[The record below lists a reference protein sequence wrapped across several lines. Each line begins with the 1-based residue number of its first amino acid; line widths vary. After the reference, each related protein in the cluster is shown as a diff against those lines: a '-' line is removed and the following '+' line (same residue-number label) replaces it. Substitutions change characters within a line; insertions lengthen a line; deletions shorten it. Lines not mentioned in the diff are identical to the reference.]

1 MRGSYPPLLRKTIS
15 MPELPEV
22 ETVKNGII
30 PLLEGRRLFRV
41 IQRRDSLRIPLPEN
55 FAERLTSR
63 KVERIT
69 RRAKYLLLHLDGGEI
84 LICHL
89 GMSGKMT
96 LKAAKDRDT
105 PDEFEK
111 HDHIILETDA
121 HDLVIFNDPRRFGL
135 MTLCRA
141 EELDQHSLFR
151 HMGPEPLG
159 NEFNAEYLLGK
170 MGKSRSPIKTIL
182 LNQRVVVGL
191 GNIYVCEALFLAG
204 ISPEKKAQNLGADE
218 VEKLVPIIRDVLLR
232 AIKAGGSSL
241 KDYAR
246 VDGELGYFQHEF
258 KVYGRE
264 GEICIN
270 PSCEDKIARIIQSNR
285 STFYCPSCQ
294 D

>member
-1 MRGSYPPLLRKTIS
+1 

-41 IQRRDSLRIPLPEN
+41 IQRRDKLRIPLPDN
-55 FAERLTSR
+55 FAERLTGR
-63 KVERIT
+63 KIERIS
-69 RRAKYLLLHLDGGEI
+69 RRAKYLLLYLEGQEI

-96 LKAAKDRDT
+96 LIAAKDRT
-105 PDEFEK
+105 VPDKFEK

-121 HDLVIFNDPRRFGL
+121 HDLVIYNDPRRFGL
-135 MTLCRA
+135 MTLCPTD
-141 EELDQHSLFR
+141 ELDQHPLFR

-159 NEFNAEYLLGK
+159 NEFNAQYLLSK
-170 MGKSRSPIKTIL
+170 MEKSRSPVKTVL

-204 ISPEKKAQNLGADE
+204 ISPEKKANNLGLDE
-218 VEKLVPIIRDVLLR
+218 VENLVPIIRDVLLR
-232 AIKAGGSSL
+232 AIEVGGSSL

-246 VDGELGYFQHEF
+246 LDGELGYFQHEF

-264 GEICIN
+264 GELCKN
-270 PSCEDKIARIIQSNR
+270 EACEDKIQRIIIANR

>member
-1 MRGSYPPLLRKTIS
+1 

-22 ETVKNGII
+22 ETVKKGII

-41 IQRRDSLRIPLPEN
+41 IQRRDKLRIPLPEN
-55 FAERLTSR
+55 FAERLTGR
-63 KVERIT
+63 KIEQIT
-69 RRAKYLLLHLDGGEI
+69 RRAKYLLLHLDGAEI

-96 LKAAKDRDT
+96 LKAAKDRVT
-105 PDEFEK
+105 PDVFEK
-111 HDHIILETDA
+111 HDHIILESDV

-135 MTLCRA
+135 MTLCKS
-141 EELDQHSLFR
+141 EELDQHALFR
-151 HMGPEPLG
+151 NMGPEPLG
-159 NEFNAEYLLGK
+159 NEFNAEYLFGK
-170 MGKSRSPIKTIL
+170 IEKRRSPIKTIL
-182 LNQRVVVGL
+182 LDQRVVVGL
-191 GNIYVCEALFLAG
+191 GNIYVCEVLFLAG
-204 ISPEKKAQNLGADE
+204 ISPEKMACDLGADE
-218 VEKLVPIIRDVLLR
+218 LEKIVPIIRTVLQN
-232 AIKAGGSSL
+232 AIAAGGSTL

-264 GEICIN
+264 GE
-270 PSCEDKIARIIQSNR
+270 SCANSSCDGEIKRIIQSNR

>member
-1 MRGSYPPLLRKTIS
+1 

-22 ETVKNGII
+22 ETTKRGII

-41 IQRRDSLRIPLPEN
+41 IQRRDKLRIPLPDN
-55 FAERLTSR
+55 FVTRLTGR
-63 KVERIT
+63 RVERIT
-69 RRAKYLLLHLDGGEI
+69 RRAKYLLFHLEGAEI

-96 LKAAKDRDT
+96 LIAEKDRKK
-105 PDEFEK
+105 PDKFAK

-135 MTLCRA
+135 MTLCEA
-141 EELDQHSLFR
+141 EKLDQHPLFR

-159 NEFNAEYLLGK
+159 NEFNAEYLMQKLEK
-170 MGKSRSPIKTIL
+170 RRSPVKTAL
-182 LNQRVVVGL
+182 LDQRVVVGL

-204 ISPEKKAQNLGADE
+204 ISPEKKACELGAAE

-232 AIKAGGSSL
+232 AIEAGGSSL
-241 KDYAR
+241 KDYAHL
-246 VDGELGYFQHEF
+246 DGELGYFQHEF

-264 GEICIN
+264 GECCPN
-270 PSCEDKIARIIQSNR
+270 EACEDEIHRIIIANR

-294 D
+294 Y

>member
-1 MRGSYPPLLRKTIS
+1 

-41 IQRRDSLRIPLPEN
+41 IQRRDKLRIPLPEN
-55 FAERLTSR
+55 FAERLTGR
-63 KVERIT
+63 MIERIT
-69 RRAKYLLLHLDGGEI
+69 RRAKYLLLHLDEQEI

-96 LKAAKDRDT
+96 VIAAKDRAT
-105 PDEFEK
+105 PDVFKK

-135 MTLCRA
+135 MTLCQA
-141 EELDQHSLFR
+141 DELDQHSLFR

-159 NEFNAEYLLGK
+159 NEFNAEYLMGK
-170 MGKSRSPIKTIL
+170 MKKSRSPIKTIL

-204 ISPEKKAQNLGADE
+204 ISPEKKAHDIGTDE

-232 AIKAGGSSL
+232 AIEAGGSTL

-264 GEICIN
+264 GEACLKV
-270 PSCEDKIARIIQSNR
+270 SCESNIERIIISNR
-285 STFYCPSCQ
+285 STFYCPTCQ